1 MAKKPRQKNSQILE
15 ERHGIGDLVRYYRTD
30 PHDIVVGIGV
40 GIITDVYIN
49 DSVGTMY
56 RVLTQET
63 TTQLWFGKEEVAL
76 LQKAS

>member
-1 MAKKPRQKNSQILE
+1 MAKKPRQKNSQTLK

-63 TTQLWFGKEEVAL
+63 TTQLWFEKEEVAL

>member
-1 MAKKPRQKNSQILE
+1 MAKKPRQKNSQTLE

-30 PHDIVVGIGV
+30 PHDIVVGVGV

-63 TTQLWFGKEEVAL
+63 TTQLWFEKEEVAL

>member
-1 MAKKPRQKNSQILE
+1 MAKKPRQKNSQTLE
-15 ERHGIGDLVRYYRTD
+15 EHHGIGDLVRYYRTD
-30 PHDIVVGIGV
+30 PHDIVVGVGV
-40 GIITDVYIN
+40 GIITDIYIN

-63 TTQLWFGKEEVAL
+63 TTQLWFEKEEVAL